1 MAERHRDV
9 LIAAALLAASS
20 LYSRAAQA
28 AADQVVLLPTA
39 LITRRA
45 PGEALTL
52 HKPDPEDGR
61 ALNAW
66 AKQIDATLGE
76 AAQDLGLTIDV
87 SGRTTTSVADLA
99 EDNLLTRAETS
110 WVVSPRLEID
120 AGRVRLRIIAVAPGS
135 KVLLVRSQEVEARE
149 AELRAMVMMRDLIQ
163 MGRGAPE
170 HPDHP
175 EVPQP
180 NEKAIVHSA
189 RSQGRAVL
197 ALNAAVMGGYVGYTI
212 QAAGGSDDARL
223 TYPLLALGTGIGLG
237 GSMIVADE
245 WDVGLG
251 DAWYLSAGAVWP
263 GIAGFLLA
271 DSYQENP
278 DQDRFVFGLLGAS
291 AGVALAT
298 TALTFKGMGEGGA
311 LLAHS
316 GGAFGLMLGGIT
328 ELLYDGST
336 NETPSRGAGYGAGI
350 GVLAAGTLATQ
361 IEIAPSRVLMIDLGA
376 SLGALTGAAAASP
389 LLIVNDEHKPGRD
402 RAWLGTVAAGTLI
415 GGGIGWFITRPGA
428 SKPRDPHA
436 VRPEVGVIGESSDG
450 RGHRAPAYGIS
461 LRGTW

>member
-1 MAERHRDV
+1 
-9 LIAAALLAASS
+9 
-20 LYSRAAQA
+20 
-28 AADQVVLLPTA
+28 VLLPTA

-45 PGEALTL
+45 PGEPLAL
-52 HKPDPEDGR
+52 HRPDAEDGR
-61 ALNAW
+61 TLNTW
-66 AKQIDATLGE
+66 AKQIDAILGE
-76 AAQDLGLTIDV
+76 AAQDLGLTLDV
-87 SGRTTTSVADLA
+87 SGRTTTSAADLA
-99 EDNLLTRAETS
+99 EDNLLTRAQSS

-120 AGRVRLRIIAVAPGS
+120 AGRVRLRIVAVSPGS
-135 KVLLVRSQEVEARE
+135 KVLLVRTQEVEARE

-163 MGRGAPE
+163 MGRGSPE
-170 HPDHP
+170 RAERPD
-175 EVPQP
+175 VPQA

-189 RSQGRAVL
+189 RSEGRAVL
-197 ALNAAVMGGYVGYTI
+197 ALNAAAMGGYVGYTI

-251 DAWYLSAGAVWP
+251 DAWYLSAGAFWP
-263 GIAGFLLA
+263 GAAGFLLA
-271 DSYQENP
+271 DSYQKNP
-278 DQDRFVFGLLGAS
+278 DQDRFVFGLLGATT
-291 AGVALAT
+291 GVALAT

-311 LLAHS
+311 LLTHS

-328 ELLYDGST
+328 QLLYDGRT
-336 NETPSRGAGYGAGI
+336 NETPSRGAGLGAGI

-376 SLGALTGAAAASP
+376 SLGALTGAAAGSP

-415 GGGIGWFITRPGA
+415 GGGIGWFITRPGQA
-428 SKPRDPHA
+428 KARDPHA
-436 VRPEVGVIGESSDG
+436 ARPEVGVIGESNDG
-450 RGHRAPAYGIS
+450 AGHRSPVYGLS